1 MPEYKKH
8 IRTWIQAQPN
18 RQAWGFCSRTCSSQ
32 AMDDILPALDH
43 AAARV
48 DILHPTDCLKLS
60 ESYVQIVIAQPSRLF
75 GKKMN
80 FKAKYELC
88 AGRRKLDLFA
98 KRKMPTYL
106 AKMGF
111 QLLPN
116 NTFVQKLKL
125 HGKTVY
131 VMRPPVEILVGEKE
145 PDFNITISYTYG
157 GNAKY
162 LRIAICH
169 LYKLHSCLI
178 ERKNLSNYVFL

>member
-1 MPEYKKH
+1 MPRYKKH
-8 IRTWIQAQPN
+8 IRSWIQAQPN
-18 RQAWGFCSRTCSSQ
+18 QQAWGFCSRTCSSQ
-32 AMDDILPALDH
+32 AMDDILPARDH

-48 DILHPTDCLKLS
+48 DILHPNDCLKLRQ
-60 ESYVQIVIAQPSRLF
+60 SYVQIVIAQPCRLF
-75 GKKMN
+75 GKKMY
-80 FKAKYELC
+80 FKAEYELC

-131 VMRPPVEILVGEKE
+131 VMRPPVELVIGEKE
-145 PDFNITISYTYG
+145 PDFNITISYKYG
-157 GNAKY
+157 SNEKY
-162 LRIAICH
+162 Q
-169 LYKLHSCLI
+169 
-178 ERKNLSNYVFL
+178 F